1 MMLFIA
7 LCVVVMPVQAQELK
21 ATSTNLQFLGS
32 QGQWAQ
38 YRSSPLQELL
48 LYSSTSSFDVVS
60 KKKVSVTSKVSGVG
74 TIGAVKVNE
83 ILYPQSIYDGQCVSF
98 VKAVSK
104 TPNIPTSKWTKG
116 RNAVTNR
123 DSIPAG
129 TIIATFNSYGK
140 YSGHCAIFGNPSS
153 TGINVWDQNFIYSKV
168 VGRHCIPYSGS
179 GTNDADNYFVVNIP

>member
-1 MMLFIA
+1 MLFIA
-7 LCVVVMPVQAQELK
+7 LCVVVIPVQAQELK

-38 YRSSPLQELL
+38 YRASPLQELL
-48 LYSSTSSFDVVS
+48 LYSSTSNFGVVS
-60 KKKVSVTSKVSGVG
+60 KKKVSVTSRVSGVG

-123 DSIPAG
+123 YSIPAG

-153 TGINVWDQNFIYSKV
+153 TGINVWDQNYIYSKV
-168 VGRHCIPYSGS
+168 VGRHCIAYSGS
-179 GTNDADNYFVVNIP
+179 GTSDADNYYVVNIP